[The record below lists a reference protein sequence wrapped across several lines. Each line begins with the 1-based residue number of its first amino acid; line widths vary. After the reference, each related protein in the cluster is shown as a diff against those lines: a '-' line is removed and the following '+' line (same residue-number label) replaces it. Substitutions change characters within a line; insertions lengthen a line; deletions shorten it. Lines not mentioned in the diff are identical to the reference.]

1 MEFPAKFQ
9 KASPAEKLCIVE
21 LGLQCWNIAEKE
33 AFNFSCL
40 DETILRVQKDAQT
53 KIENLQFQLEMQE
66 SMIRKQLQEE
76 KRIAIREATLE
87 EKQKAQEAANEI
99 RQKAQEQSIEIR
111 QKAQEQIVEIR
122 QKGQEQALDI
132 RVEAAALKAKIE
144 ILQIESEKKDLLLS
158 TKSQNQPNQSS
169 QALGK
174 IGENE
179 VEKLLQEFVNGEIT
193 NVASESHGSDFRI
206 SISNGAGNSIFLLD
220 SKNFKTPIPKKDR
233 EKLVRDIDEDSTVSG
248 GILVSLNSII
258 STKNHFEI
266 DKTEKKKPLLFIC
279 LKEMDFQESGRC
291 LAAAFRILTAISTT
305 HDEEEKDDLL
315 KKIQNQVRELNLRI
329 REITNIITAQ
339 NKQIDTLVSLKE
351 NLKKNLFMLQEDG
364 IEVDIPQKPKKR
376 RSNKV
381 RQVSEEIHQ

>member
-1 MEFPAKFQ
+1 MEFPPKFQ
-9 KASPAEKLCIVE
+9 TASPADKLCIVE
-21 LGLQCWNIAEKE
+21 LGLQCWTIAEKE

-53 KIENLQFQLEMQE
+53 RIENLQLQLEMQE

-76 KRIAIREATLE
+76 KKIAIREATLE
-87 EKQKAQEAANEI
+87 E
-99 RQKAQEQSIEIR
+99 RQKAQEQANEIR

-122 QKGQEQALDI
+122 QKVQEQVLDI
-132 RVEAAALKAKIE
+132 RVEAAALKSKIE
-144 ILQIESEKKDLLLS
+144 ILQIESDKKDALLS
-158 TKSQNQPNQSS
+158 TKNHNQNQSS

-179 VEKLLQEFVNGEIT
+179 VEKLLQEFVNGDIT
-193 NVASESHGSDFRI
+193 NVANESHGSDFRI

-279 LKEMDFQESGRC
+279 LKDMDFLESGRC

-305 HDEEEKDDLL
+305 HDEEEQDDLL

-329 REITNIITAQ
+329 REVTNIITAQ

-351 NLKKNLFMLQEDG
+351 NLKKNLFILQDSE
-364 IEVDIPQKPKKR
+364 EVDIPQKPKKK

-381 RQVSEEIHQ
+381 HQVSEEIHH

>member
-1 MEFPAKFQ
+1 MEFPPKFQ
-9 KASPAEKLCIVE
+9 TASPADKLCIVE
-21 LGLQCWNIAEKE
+21 LGLQCWTIAEKE

-53 KIENLQFQLEMQE
+53 RIENLQLQLEMQE
-66 SMIRKQLQEE
+66 SMIRKQLQE
-76 KRIAIREATLE
+76 KKIAIREATLE
-87 EKQKAQEAANEI
+87 E
-99 RQKAQEQSIEIR
+99 RQKAQEQANEIR

-122 QKGQEQALDI
+122 QKVQEQVLDI
-132 RVEAAALKAKIE
+132 RVEAAALKSKIE
-144 ILQIESEKKDLLLS
+144 ILQIESDKKDALLS
-158 TKSQNQPNQSS
+158 TKNHNQNQSS

-179 VEKLLQEFVNGEIT
+179 VEKLLQEFVNGDIT
-193 NVASESHGSDFRI
+193 NVANESHGSDFRI

-279 LKEMDFQESGRC
+279 LKDMDFLESGRC

-329 REITNIITAQ
+329 REVTNIITAQ

-351 NLKKNLFMLQEDG
+351 NLKKNLFTLQDSE
-364 IEVDIPQKPKKR
+364 EVDIPQKPKKR

-381 RQVSEEIHQ
+381 HQVSEEIHH

>member
-1 MEFPAKFQ
+1 MEFPPKFQ
-9 KASPAEKLCIVE
+9 TASPADKLCIVE
-21 LGLQCWNIAEKE
+21 LGLQCWTIAEKE

-53 KIENLQFQLEMQE
+53 KIENLQLQLEMQE

-87 EKQKAQEAANEI
+87 EKQKAQEQTN
-99 RQKAQEQSIEIR
+99 EIR

-122 QKGQEQALDI
+122 QKVQEQVLDI

-144 ILQIESEKKDLLLS
+144 VLQIESEKKDILLS
-158 TKSQNQPNQSS
+158 TKSQIIQPQSS

-174 IGENE
+174 IGETE
-179 VEKLLQEFVNGEIT
+179 VEKLLQEFVNGDIT
-193 NVASESHGSDFRI
+193 NVASESHGSDFRV

-266 DKTEKKKPLLFIC
+266 DKTEKKKPILFIC
-279 LKEMDFQESGRC
+279 LKDMDLQESGRC

-364 IEVDIPQKPKKR
+364 EEVDIPQKPKKQR
-376 RSNKV
+376 KSNKV
-381 RQVSEEIHQ
+381 HQVSEEIHQ

>member
-1 MEFPAKFQ
+1 MEFPPKFQ
-9 KASPAEKLCIVE
+9 TASPADKLCIVE
-21 LGLQCWNIAEKE
+21 LGLQCWTIAEKE

-53 KIENLQFQLEMQE
+53 RIENLQLQLEMQE

-87 EKQKAQEAANEI
+87 EKQKAQEQTN
-99 RQKAQEQSIEIR
+99 EIR

-122 QKGQEQALDI
+122 QKVQEQVLDI

-144 ILQIESEKKDLLLS
+144 VLQIESEKKDILLS
-158 TKSQNQPNQSS
+158 TKSQIIQPQSS

-174 IGENE
+174 IGETE
-179 VEKLLQEFVNGEIT
+179 VEKLLQEFVNGDIT
-193 NVASESHGSDFRI
+193 NVASESHGSDFRV

-266 DKTEKKKPLLFIC
+266 DKTEKKKPILFIC
-279 LKEMDFQESGRC
+279 LKDMDLQESGRC
-291 LAAAFRILTAISTT
+291 LASAFRILTAISTT

-364 IEVDIPQKPKKR
+364 EEVDIPQKPKKR

>member
-1 MEFPAKFQ
+1 MEFPPKFQ
-9 KASPAEKLCIVE
+9 TASPADKLCIVE
-21 LGLQCWNIAEKE
+21 LGLQCWTIAEKE

-40 DETILRVQKDAQT
+40 DETILRVQKEAQT
-53 KIENLQFQLEMQE
+53 RIENLQLQLEMQE

-76 KRIAIREATLE
+76 KKIAIREATLE
-87 EKQKAQEAANEI
+87 ERQKAQEQAVEI
-99 RQKAQEQSIEIR
+99 RQKAQEQAVEIR
-111 QKAQEQIVEIR
+111 QKAQEQIDEIR
-122 QKGQEQALDI
+122 KKGQEQAFDI
-132 RVEAAALKAKIE
+132 KVEAAALKAKIE
-144 ILQIESEKKDLLLS
+144 VLQIESEKKDVLLS
-158 TKSQNQPNQSS
+158 TKSQNQNQSS

-174 IGENE
+174 IGEKE
-179 VEKLLQEFVNGEIT
+179 VEKILQEFVNGDIT
-193 NVASESHGSDFRI
+193 NVATESHGSDFRI
-206 SISNGAGNSIFLLD
+206 SIGNSAGNSIFLLD

-279 LKEMDFQESGRC
+279 LKDMDFQESGRC

-364 IEVDIPQKPKKR
+364 EEIDIPQKPKKR